1 MITIKKVETKKDLK
15 KFIEFPN
22 TIYKDNPYYVPSLYS
37 DEYNHLSLKKNP
49 AHEYCEVIYY
59 LAYDQDNQI
68 VGRVAGIINLA
79 FNRDHDV
86 LQARFNRID
95 FIDSLE
101 VCKALLD
108 AVEKW
113 AKDKGMTEIIGPIGF
128 TDLDKQGL
136 LVEGYDEMD
145 MFITL
150 YHYPYYKE
158 HIEACGYLKDVDW
171 VEHELNL
178 EEIDPEYQ
186 QKLQR
191 LSDKIAERSGYHLK
205 KIKNRFKIKKILYE
219 LFSVYNEAFAP
230 LYGFQAVSKKVID
243 FYMAQVILIVN
254 LDYIWVVVD
263 NDDNI
268 SGFGLMMPSMGA
280 VTKKYNGKMNL
291 FNIGAY
297 LKAIFGKNDVLD
309 MYFIAI
315 KPELQSLGVTSVIFA
330 EGVKMALKNK
340 VKFAYTGPQLETN
353 HKILNMWQPYN
364 MRQHR
369 RRRSYIKKLS

>member
-22 TIYKDNPYYVPSLYS
+22 ILYKDNPYYVPSLYS
-37 DEYNHLSLKKNP
+37 DEYNHLNLKKNP
-49 AHEYCEVIYY
+49 AHAYCDTIYY
-59 LAYDQDNQI
+59 LAYDENNQI

-79 FNRDHDV
+79 YNKDHNQ

-95 FIDSLE
+95 FIDSFE
-101 VCKALLD
+101 VCKTLLD
-108 AVEKW
+108 AIEDW
-113 AKDKGMTEIIGPIGF
+113 AKEKGMEEVIGPIGF

-136 LVEGYDEMD
+136 LVEGFEEMD

-150 YHYPYYKE
+150 YHFPYYKE

-171 VEHELNL
+171 IEYELDLADINV
-178 EEIDPEYQ
+178 EYQ
-186 QKLQR
+186 EKLHR
-191 LSDKIAERSGYHLK
+191 LSEKIADRSGYHLK

-219 LFSVYNEAFAP
+219 LFAVYNEAFAP
-230 LYGFQAVSKKVID
+230 LYGFQAVTKKVID
-243 FYMAQVILIVN
+243 FYMNQVILIIN
-254 LDYIWVVVD
+254 LDYIWIVVD
-263 NDDNI
+263 NDDKI
-268 SGFGLMMPSMGA
+268 AGFGLMMPSMSA
-280 VTKKYNGKMNL
+280 VTKKHKGKMNL
-291 FNIGAY
+291 FNIFSY

-330 EGVKMALKNK
+330 EGVNMAIKNK

-353 HKILNMWQPYN
+353 FKILNMWQPYN
-364 MRQHR
+364 MRLHR
-369 RRRSYIKKLS
+369 RRRSFIKKLV